1 MDNPAVSVSETPAK
15 AFPSSSGEMFDQYF
29 TQGSKCSYKKNDLL
43 DPRARRLFEIDGAG
57 LLGGCVSLSDSAGG
71 PAGADGDRR
80 WPPDADAV
88 LL

>member
-15 AFPSSSGEMFDQYF
+15 TFPSSSGEMFDQYF

-43 DPRARRLFEIDGAG
+43 DPRARRLFESTALACSVDAYPFQIP
-57 LLGGCVSLSDSAGG
+57 AGG
-71 PAGADGDRR
+71 PARADGDGR